1 MTRKW
6 LFVAAAVALVSVAAA
21 AVAFATTRT
30 AATSATPGRS
40 VEGIKVEGQWKFVV
54 KNPDGRVVLIRR
66 FHNDPTNAS
75 SAIATILA
83 RAYTPSYWWVTL
95 GSTTS
100 SPGPACVSSGT
111 PVLCRLI
118 DNNDLGAFTSAPN
131 SFKTLTTSQSGVQT
145 SITLNGSM
153 TAQRDGEVNQVST
166 NLSVCDRTVAP
177 ATACGTSSFWP
188 FTSRVIG
195 TPVSLVTGQ
204 QLLVTVTL
212 TFT

>member
-1 MTRKW
+1 MRRKW
-6 LFVAAAVALVSVAAA
+6 LAVAAAVALVAVAAA
-21 AVAFATTRT
+21 AVAYATSRT
-30 AATSATPGRS
+30 ASTSAGPGRS
-40 VEGIKVEGQWKFVV
+40 VEGIKVEGHWKLVV
-54 KNPDGRVVLIRR
+54 KNPDGRIVSVRR
-66 FHNDPTNAS
+66 FHNDPTNAA

-95 GSTTS
+95 NSTTS
-100 SPGPACVSSGT
+100 SPGPACLSSGT

-118 DNNDLGAFTSAPN
+118 DTNDNGAFTSSPN
-131 SFKTLTTSQSGVQT
+131 SFKTLTTSSSGVQT
-145 SITLNGSM
+145 SITLSGSM

-188 FTSRVIG
+188 FTGRIIS